1 MNSNNPLVTCKH
13 NFVLDRKILLIDS
26 DDRDIERWPHSSEFE
41 IRCPQIYNNVE
52 SIKLSNIML
61 PNFLYNISEYLQTNK
76 MELEISGNTH
86 TIVIQDGYYKH
97 SQLMLALQKQLRTID
112 PSFVVNFNV
121 LNNKYY
127 FGHPNQNKVFKF
139 KFDKVINYM
148 TCNKDNY
155 KVNVYSQHS
164 EWGLGYIL
172 GFDKTTYV
180 SNITSDPAILGFA
193 DQTRNWTDTSSNVLV
208 SQNSSNLED
217 NIFIYIDLD
226 KYNKSDEL
234 KPYLYYNNSNTNSGI
249 INGTFAKIPHTLS
262 LNNNC
267 MVNDGYL
274 ENVSYFQPPID
285 KIAKIKLKFRY
296 HNGMLLDFNNFNV
309 SLSLEI
315 NQLRNEMNN
324 YDVRTPFK
332 I

>member
-1 MNSNNPLVTCKH
+1 MNSNNPLVKTKH

-52 SIKLSNIML
+52 SIKLVNIML

-76 MELEISGNTH
+76 MILEISGTTH

-97 SQLMLALQKQLRTID
+97 SQLKLALQKKLIAID
-112 PSFVVNFNV
+112 PSFVVTFNE

-127 FGHPNQNKVFKF
+127 FGHPNQTKEFKF
-139 KFDKVINYM
+139 KFDKVIDYS

-155 KVNVYSQHS
+155 KVNVFSQHS

-180 SNITSDPAILGFA
+180 SKVTADDDILSFA
-193 DQTRNWTDTSSNVLV
+193 DAPTRWIDSSSNVLV
-208 SQNSSNLED
+208 SQNPSNLED
-217 NIFIYIDLD
+217 NIFIYIELD

-249 INGTFAKIPHTLS
+249 INGAFAKIPHTLS

-267 MVNDGYL
+267 TVNDGYL
-274 ENVSYFQPPID
+274 DNVSYFQPPID

-296 HNGMLLDFNNFNV
+296 HNGMLVDFNKFNI

-324 YDVRTPFK
+324 YEVRTPYK